1 MAIIGNNSANFSK
14 ARDRRKT
21 IEETAMRGKTIRAHL
36 WVHKNLDMADHKIV
50 ADQLQEHREET
61 WPCEDEH
68 LEQLEQ
74 DAFVIIVPA
83 VKNNLSDTISSY
95 NTKTT
100 QINNFRIM

>member
-1 MAIIGNNSANFSK
+1 
-14 ARDRRKT
+14 
-21 IEETAMRGKTIRAHL
+21 MRGKTIRAHL
-36 WVHKNLDMADHKIV
+36 WVHKILDVADHKII
-50 ADQLQEHREET
+50 ADQLQEHWEET

-83 VKNNLSDTISSY
+83 AAKNNLSDTTSSY